1 MSGFSAYIILPWRAT
16 SFFFFFFNNNGYIK
30 KQMSAMPQET
40 GHVCHCSARAKVSL
54 YLGAGFRTGLIS
66 MKCV

>member
-1 MSGFSAYIILPWRAT
+1 MSGFLLFYLGEPRL
-16 SFFFFFFNNNGYIK
+16 FFFFNNNGYIK

-40 GHVCHCSARAKVSL
+40 GHVCHCSTRAKVSL
-54 YLGAGFRTGLIS
+54 SWTGFRTGLIS

>member
-1 MSGFSAYIILPWRAT
+1 MVFYYSTLASHE
-16 SFFFFFFNNNGYIK
+16 FFFFLITMGTKKK

-54 YLGAGFRTGLIS
+54 YLGAGFRHGAD
-66 MKCV
+66 

>member
-1 MSGFSAYIILPWRAT
+1 MSGFLLFYLGEPRV
-16 SFFFFFFNNNGYIK
+16 FFNNNGYIK

-54 YLGAGFRTGLIS
+54 YPGAGFRTGLIS